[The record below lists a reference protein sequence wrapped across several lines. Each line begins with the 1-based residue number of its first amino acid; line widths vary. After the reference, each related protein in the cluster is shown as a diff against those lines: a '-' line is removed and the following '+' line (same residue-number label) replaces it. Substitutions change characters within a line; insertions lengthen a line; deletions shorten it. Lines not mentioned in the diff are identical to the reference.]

1 MINFLLKNWK
11 FIGLCVLL
19 IVIAVEHHRVMTRDI
34 VITKLTNTVQDLRE
48 AIQTQEDSINAYEV
62 AVDDSVA
69 KLIAADKQ
77 LKLCH
82 EHAKQQ
88 AEDLATIDTI
98 MNAADDTA
106 EPPVQETAKENSND
120 TISNTTQSKGIDF
133 INSQFDAIK

>member
-11 FIGLCVLL
+11 LMGLCALL

-34 VITKLTNTVQDLRE
+34 VITELTNTVQDLRE

-69 KLIAADKQ
+69 KLIAVDKQ

-88 AEDLATIDTI
+88 AEDLATIDAI
-98 MNAADDTA
+98 MNSTDDTT
-106 EPPVQETAKENSND
+106 EPPVQETTKENSND

>member
-11 FIGLCVLL
+11 LIGLCVLL

-34 VITKLTNTVQDLRE
+34 VITKLTNTVQGLRE
-48 AIQTQEDSINAYEV
+48 AIQAQEDSINAYEV

-69 KLIAADKQ
+69 KLIAVDKQ

-82 EHAKQQ
+82 EQAKQQ
-88 AEDLATIDTI
+88 AKDLATIDAI
-98 MNAADDTA
+98 MNSTDDPA
-106 EPPVQETAKENSND
+106 EPPVQETTKENSND

>member
-1 MINFLLKNWK
+1 M
-11 FIGLCVLL
+11 GLCALL
-19 IVIAVEHHRVMTRDI
+19 IVIAVEHHRVMTRDV

-62 AVDDSVA
+62 AMDDSVA
-69 KLIAADKQ
+69 KLIAVDKQ

-82 EHAKQQ
+82 EQAKQQ
-88 AEDLATIDTI
+88 AKDLATIDAI
-98 MNAADDTA
+98 MNSTDDTT
-106 EPPVQETAKENSND
+106 ELPVQETTKENSND

>member
-11 FIGLCVLL
+11 LMGLCALL
-19 IVIAVEHHRVMTRDI
+19 IVIAVEHHRVMTRDV

-62 AVDDSVA
+62 AMDDSVA
-69 KLIAADKQ
+69 KLIAVDKQ

-82 EHAKQQ
+82 EQAKQQ
-88 AEDLATIDTI
+88 AKDLATIDAI
-98 MNAADDTA
+98 MNSTDDTT
-106 EPPVQETAKENSND
+106 ELPVQETTKENSND